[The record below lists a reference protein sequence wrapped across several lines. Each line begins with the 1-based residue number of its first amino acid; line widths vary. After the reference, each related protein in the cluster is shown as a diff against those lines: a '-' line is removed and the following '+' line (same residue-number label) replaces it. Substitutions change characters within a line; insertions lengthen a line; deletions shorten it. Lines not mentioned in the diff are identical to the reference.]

1 MTALAARPNASRA
14 NAARHWA
21 PTRENVRMTLR
32 KSYLDREMPKPVHK
46 PMKSP
51 GRKRV
56 KWIRYA
62 ILAAFGLGV
71 YHILTG
77 PSGALNLMS
86 LRKERARM
94 ESGLDSLA
102 QRKADLEIEKRRL
115 EKDSAYIERVARK
128 ELGMAKPDEKVFRF
142 VVPKDGK

>member
-1 MTALAARPNASRA
+1 MTAMMETAARTFG
-14 NAARHWA
+14 ARRWE
-21 PTRENVRMTLR
+21 PTRENVRMKLR
-32 KSYLDREMPKPVHK
+32 KCYLVREMAKPLRA
-46 PMKSP
+46 PLKSP
-51 GRKRV
+51 ANKRV
-56 KWIRYA
+56 KWIRYV
-62 ILAAFGLGV
+62 ILGAFGLGV

-94 ESGLDSLA
+94 EANLDSLT
-102 QRKADLEIEKRRL
+102 QRKADLVIEKRRL

-142 VVPKDGK
+142 VVPK